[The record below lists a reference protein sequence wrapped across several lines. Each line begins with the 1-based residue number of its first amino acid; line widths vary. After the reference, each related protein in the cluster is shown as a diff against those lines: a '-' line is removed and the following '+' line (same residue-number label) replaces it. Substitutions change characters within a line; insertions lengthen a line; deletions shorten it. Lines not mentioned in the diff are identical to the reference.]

1 MRKPLSREAES
12 RAARECARALDRI
25 PASRIDD
32 TARHIDSSDR
42 TKHKRMD
49 ARSMRFCA
57 VIALVGCAA
66 DRPPALDRERILL
79 GPIPLKRQLAWI
91 DSALDRVVAIDA
103 GDDRDP
109 RVNAWAIGRHPVF
122 AAPTPSGDRV
132 LVVTRGE
139 EALARGQVDEDPKL
153 WSVDVTA
160 PGSKPTAYQVS
171 SPFDRIAV
179 SSDSGIAVAYF
190 SEAGPDAEGF
200 FRNPNELAFIDLHQ
214 PPGPGNPVMKT
225 IRSFGSS
232 PAGIVVSPR
241 MAIPGAGDASDRI
254 FAFVLARNVVTVI
267 DASHPERDE
276 VSIRLDGAGA
286 NVLPR
291 EMVFAPNTATAYV
304 RSDGARDV
312 LEMVLIADPPA
323 SDAASENDYRPVLAE
338 LGVGGAPSDIAVFD
352 NAAGVRYVLAATPA
366 TREIVIIDADTG
378 QFRRVETPDPIDRI
392 VLFPGGGGPATTAIF
407 AQIGA
412 AMPRVHSLSLVD
424 VQDPLARLDLNT
436 IEVGEPVR
444 DLSPVPGRDLAM
456 MVHDDNRTVLGM
468 LDVAYGSV
476 SPLQGIG
483 RLDTYAFT
491 PAGDFLVGTTDD
503 VARLGMLE
511 LSNLHPTDLRL
522 DYPARQVYALANGA
536 LIVDHGDPFGRA
548 TVIPGTASDRGDA
561 RVLSGFLLANIL
573 DQEAP

>member
-1 MRKPLSREAES
+1 MRKLLSGSSLTRPDGL
-12 RAARECARALDRI
+12 ARLW
-25 PASRIDD
+25 SGLL
-32 TARHIDSSDR
+32 
-42 TKHKRMD
+42 
-49 ARSMRFCA
+49 
-57 VIALVGCAA
+57 VALVACAA
-66 DRPPALDRERILL
+66 ERPPALDRERILL

-103 GDDRDP
+103 GSETP
-109 RVNAWAIGRHPVF
+109 RVNAWRIGRRPVF
-122 AAPTPSGDRV
+122 AAPTPSGDRI

-139 EALARGQVDEDPKL
+139 EALARGQVDEDPIL

-160 PGSKPTAYQVS
+160 PGSKPVAYEVS

-179 SSDSGIAVAYF
+179 STDSGIAVAYF

-200 FRNPNELAFIDLHQ
+200 FRNPNELAFIDLNQ
-214 PPGPGNPVMKT
+214 PPGPTNPVMKT

-232 PAGIVVSPR
+232 PSGIILSPR
-241 MAIPGAGDASDRI
+241 MAIPNAPDASDRI
-254 FAFVLARNVVTVI
+254 FAFILARNVVTVI

-291 EMVFAPNTATAYV
+291 EMVFAPNTATAYM

-312 LEMVLIADPPA
+312 LEVVLIADPPGSEA
-323 SDAASENDYRPVLAE
+323 PTENDYRPVLAE
-338 LGVGGAPSDIAVFD
+338 LGAGGAPSDIAVFD
-352 NAAGVRYVLAATPA
+352 NANGVRYVLAATPA
-366 TREIVIIDADTG
+366 TRELVIIDADTA
-378 QFRRVETPDPIDRI
+378 QFRKVSTPDPIDRI
-392 VLFPGGGGPATTAIF
+392 VLFPGGDAPATTAVL

-412 AMPRVHSLSLVD
+412 GMPRVHSLSVAN
-424 VQDPLARLDLNT
+424 VADPLARLDLET

-491 PAGDFLVGTTDD
+491 PDGAFLVGTTNGIP
-503 VARLGMLE
+503 RLGLLE

-522 DYPARQVYALANGA
+522 DYEPRQVYALANGA

-548 TVIPGTASDRGDA
+548 TVVPNTASERRDA

-573 DQEAP
+573 DQESP

>member
-1 MRKPLSREAES
+1 MRKYLVALPL
-12 RAARECARALDRI
+12 
-25 PASRIDD
+25 
-32 TARHIDSSDR
+32 
-42 TKHKRMD
+42 
-49 ARSMRFCA
+49 
-57 VIALVGCAA
+57 LVLACAA
-66 DRPPALDRERILL
+66 ERPPAFERDRVLL

-103 GDDRDP
+103 GDDARP
-109 RVNAWAIGRHPVF
+109 AVHAWKIGRRPVF
-122 AAPTPSGDRV
+122 AAPTPAGDHV

-139 EALARGQVDEDPKL
+139 EALARGQIDEEPTFWNVDI
-153 WSVDVTA
+153 TA
-160 PGSKPTAYQVS
+160 PGSKPLAYEVS

-179 SSDSGIAVAYF
+179 SQDGAIAVAYF

-200 FRNPNELAFIDLHQ
+200 FRNPSELAFIDLTQ
-214 PPGPGNPVMKT
+214 PPGPTNPVMKT
-225 IRSFGSS
+225 IRSFGAAPS
-232 PAGIVVSPR
+232 GIVLSPR
-241 MAIPGAGDASDRI
+241 MAIPGAADPSERV
-254 FAFVLARNVVTVI
+254 FAFVLARNVLTVI
-267 DASHPERDE
+267 DASHPDRDE
-276 VSIRLDGAGA
+276 VSIRLDGAGQ

-291 EMVFAPNTATAYV
+291 ELVFAPNTATAYM

-312 LEMVLIADPPA
+312 LEIVLVDDPPSPDGTHA
-323 SDAASENDYRPVLAE
+323 NDYHPLLAE
-338 LGVGGAPSDIAVFD
+338 LGAGGAPSDIAVFD
-352 NAAGVRYVLAATPA
+352 NAAGIRYVLAATPA
-366 TREIVIIDADTG
+366 TREVVIIDADTA
-378 QFRRVETPDPIDRI
+378 QFRKVATPDPIDRI
-392 VLFPGGGGPATTAIF
+392 VVFPGGDEPATTAVL

-412 AMPRVHSLSLVD
+412 PMPRVHSLPLVD
-424 VQDPLARLDLNT
+424 VQDPLAVLDVDT

-468 LDVAYGSV
+468 LDVGIGSV

-503 VARLGMLE
+503 VPRLGLLD

-522 DYPARQVYALANGA
+522 DYTPRQVYALANGA

-548 TVIPGTASDRGDA
+548 TIIPSPASERRDST
-561 RVLSGFLLANIL
+561 VLSGFLLANFL

>member
-1 MRKPLSREAES
+1 MRNSL
-12 RAARECARALDRI
+12 LLLQGL
-25 PASRIDD
+25 
-32 TARHIDSSDR
+32 
-42 TKHKRMD
+42 
-49 ARSMRFCA
+49 
-57 VIALVGCAA
+57 ALVACAA
-66 DRPPALDRERILL
+66 ERPPALDRERILL

-103 GDDRDP
+103 GSETP
-109 RVNAWAIGRHPVF
+109 RVNAWRIGRRPVF
-122 AAPTPSGDRV
+122 AAPTPSGDRI

-139 EALARGQVDEDPKL
+139 EALARGQVDEDPIL

-160 PGSKPTAYQVS
+160 PGSKPVAYEVS

-179 SSDSGIAVAYF
+179 STDSGIAVAYF

-200 FRNPNELAFIDLHQ
+200 FRNPNELAFIDLNQ
-214 PPGPGNPVMKT
+214 PPGPTNPVMKT

-232 PAGIVVSPR
+232 PSGIILSPR
-241 MAIPGAGDASDRI
+241 MAIPNAPDASDRI
-254 FAFVLARNVVTVI
+254 FAFILARNVVTVI

-291 EMVFAPNTATAYV
+291 EMVFAPNTATAYM

-312 LEMVLIADPPA
+312 LEVVLIADPPGSEA
-323 SDAASENDYRPVLAE
+323 PTENDYRPVLAE
-338 LGVGGAPSDIAVFD
+338 LGAGGAPSDIAVFD
-352 NAAGVRYVLAATPA
+352 NANGVRYVLAATPA
-366 TREIVIIDADTG
+366 TRELVIIDADTA
-378 QFRRVETPDPIDRI
+378 QFRKVSTPDPIDRI
-392 VLFPGGGGPATTAIF
+392 VLFPGGDAPATTAVL

-412 AMPRVHSLSLVD
+412 GMPRVHSLSVAN
-424 VQDPLARLDLNT
+424 VADPLARLDLET

-491 PAGDFLVGTTDD
+491 PDGAFLVGTTNGIP
-503 VARLGMLE
+503 RLGLLE

-522 DYPARQVYALANGA
+522 DYEPRQVYALANGA

-548 TVIPGTASDRGDA
+548 TVVPNTASERRDA

-573 DQEAP
+573 DQESP